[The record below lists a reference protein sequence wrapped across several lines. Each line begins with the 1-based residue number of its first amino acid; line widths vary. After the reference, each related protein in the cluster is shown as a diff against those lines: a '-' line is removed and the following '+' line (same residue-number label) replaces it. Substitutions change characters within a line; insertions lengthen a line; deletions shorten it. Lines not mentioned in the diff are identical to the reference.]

1 MKYIENSTKL
11 ISFLGF
17 SSQQK
22 PVEEAGPPG
31 PPQFALDDDEAI
43 QKFRDSLSS
52 RFAPQS
58 STRDRTRG
66 STGYVRDLNIHIL
79 CFAKN
84 MFCDTLR

>member
-1 MKYIENSTKL
+1 MEKQNKF
-11 ISFLGF
+11 ISFVGF
-17 SSQQK
+17 SSQQQ

-58 STRDRTRG
+58 SSRDRTRG
-66 STGYVRDLNIHIL
+66 SAGY
-79 CFAKN
+79 AS
-84 MFCDTLR
+84 